1 MDQRGAPDPLKD
13 LGARIDKAFAGRK
26 PAGRDGGQ
34 PDERASGLS
43 LGLRI
48 GLELVVAVAV
58 GAGLGYL
65 VDRWLGTRPWGMVGC
80 FFLGVAAGMA
90 NVYRTIAGLGMAVG
104 YRNTGQPA
112 PREPDDN
119 WDED

>member
-1 MDQRGAPDPLKD
+1 MDERDSPDRLRD
-13 LGARIDKAFAGRK
+13 LGARIDKAL
-26 PAGRDGGQ
+26 AGRDPSARKGAQ
-34 PDERASGLS
+34 PDKAASGLA

-58 GAGLGYL
+58 GVGAGLVL
-65 VDRWLGTRPWGMVGC
+65 DNTLGTRPWGMVGC

-90 NVYRTIAGLGMAVG
+90 NVYRTVAGLGMGVG
-104 YRNTGQPA
+104 YRKPGSP
-112 PREPDDN
+112 EPDDK